1 VTRSYTVIRCVAN
14 CLRGSKR
21 IQLMMSIDLQ
31 YKCATQQQLLN
42 VLRLANNPNNS
53 LTRKAL
59 IGNTLV
65 DVQSLEWLQM

>member
-1 VTRSYTVIRCVAN
+1 MQR
-14 CLRGSKR
+14 
-21 IQLMMSIDLQ
+21 DL
-31 YKCATQQQLLN
+31 APQQLLN